1 MTAGMPDDMRRTAL
15 VSVAAHVVAVV
26 MLSVVPL
33 VKIPP
38 QGASAI
44 QVTLVS
50 KSAAPAR
57 LVHVERQQAAP
68 ISPAVPVPVKERR
81 PEPRQKHIAPA
92 PQPMRKTPLVAP
104 AEPPR
109 SVPKE
114 PEARSDLVAAL
125 RKAEEGLKKP
135 APVEAGKPV
144 VPPTSPP
151 PTSRTTEEISKLLGQ
166 LPAPGTPPQE
176 SRPTMALASPGTAA
190 APRPAALER
199 CPPKARAYCPLL
211 EAAINRVWNADTDP
225 AIRRVLESAG
235 DLTATVQIII
245 QPDGEI
251 RSIRLNK
258 SSGNESYD
266 RAVQSLLME
275 LRRVPPLPDDM
286 KGEPFI
292 AITSFTYLKKR
303 DS

>member
-1 MTAGMPDDMRRTAL
+1 MPDDMRRPAL
-15 VSVAAHVVAVV
+15 VSVAVHVVAVV
-26 MLSVVPL
+26 MLSMLPL

-44 QVTLVS
+44 QVMLVS
-50 KSAAPAR
+50 KSAAPVR
-57 LVHVERQQAAP
+57 LVHVERQPAAP
-68 ISPAVPVPVKERR
+68 IVPAVPAPVKERR
-81 PEPRQKHIAPA
+81 PAPQQKHVAPA
-92 PQPMRKTPLVAP
+92 PQSIQKTPPVAK

-109 SVPKE
+109 SVSKE
-114 PEARSDLVAAL
+114 PEARLDLDAAL
-125 RKAEEGLKKP
+125 RKAEEALKKP
-135 APVEAGKPV
+135 APVDTTKPA

-151 PTSRTTEEISKLLGQ
+151 SKSRTTEEISKLLGQ
-166 LPAPGTPPQE
+166 LPAPGAPPQE
-176 SRPTMALASPGTAA
+176 TRPAVALASPGVSA

-199 CPPKARAYCPLL
+199 CPPKAQAYCPLL
-211 EAAINRVWNADTDP
+211 EAAINRAWNADTDP
-225 AIRRVLESAG
+225 ALRRILESAG
-235 DLTATVQIII
+235 NATAMVQIVI

-251 RSIRLNK
+251 RGIRLAK

-286 KGEPFI
+286 KGEPFV
-292 AITSFTYLKKR
+292 AITSFTYLKKK